1 MLDPHIDRRIDRL
14 QRRPFAAADTCP
26 EAAVLAG
33 STCPVVA
40 DHIGQVVV
48 DRTGLGVGRNPGL
61 AAGTGWASR
70 SCWAAVGCSSLV
82 DLRVVDLRR
91 RPVGA
96 AGGAGMKV
104 GRPGRMSVIVR
115 CQARRDGTRCGAATC

>member
-1 MLDPHIDRRIDRL
+1 MLDPHTDRRIDRL
-14 QRRPFAAADTCP
+14 QRRPFAAAAGTCP
-26 EAAVLAG
+26 GAAALAG

-48 DRTGLGVGRNPGL
+48 DRTGLGVGRSPGL

-82 DLRVVDLRR
+82 DLRVVELRR
-91 RPVGA
+91 HRP
-96 AGGAGMKV
+96 AGDMRV
-104 GRPGRMSVIVR
+104 VVRPAVVLVEV
-115 CQARRDGTRCGAATC
+115 C